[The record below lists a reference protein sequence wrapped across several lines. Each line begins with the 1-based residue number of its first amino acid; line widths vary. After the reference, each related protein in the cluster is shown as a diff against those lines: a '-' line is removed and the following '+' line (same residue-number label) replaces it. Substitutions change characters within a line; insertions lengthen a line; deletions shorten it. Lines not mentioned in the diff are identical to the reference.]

1 MKSYKYVDRINDNHK
16 QNNKLDNEDLI
27 ELKRIR
33 NLDQKCWSILKEVF
47 VYIVFIVVLY
57 VVTFSNL
64 SNSAMR
70 YNRLFQ
76 SNFVEQQSSNEIGLY
91 DVRILSNLFLTPE
104 IFYL

>member
-1 MKSYKYVDRINDNHK
+1 MKSYKYVDRINDVHE

-33 NLDQKCWSILKEVF
+33 NLDRKCWSILKEVF

-70 YNRLFQ
+70 YNHLFQ

-91 DVRILSNLFLTPE
+91 DVRILSNYF
-104 IFYL
+104 